1 MAIVEELMAAE
12 REEILSVKCRSGSNN
27 NSNISSGERSRGGG
41 EERMAETVKQEC
53 LRSGVVLPSCPQ
65 LRLPWQRLSQ
75 TKMCLLYY

>member
-27 NSNISSGERSRGGG
+27 NSNISLGEGSRGGA
-41 EERMAETVKQEC
+41 ERMAETVKQEC